1 MNRKKEKKSK
11 VVHMHLVV
19 AIQSLTMAP
28 LAQSPHDVKVLFA
41 GHQFYISATSCTIN
55 TSFGYHYGSKVYLL
69 LLQVQFS

>member
-11 VVHMHLVV
+11 VVHMYLVV

-28 LAQSPHDVKVLFA
+28 LAQSPHDMKVLSA
-41 GHQFYISATSCTIN
+41 GHQFYISTTSCTIN